1 MESFILPLVQ
11 DDITISNISITLPP
25 AVFRNV
31 TSQNV
36 ALLFTFY
43 VRTTLFPVRKDPD
56 DEFPSVRSP
65 IVGASLNG
73 FQVHSLP
80 EPVLI
85 ELPLFVSK
93 SALGIYKHT
102 TVYAI

>member
-1 MESFILPLVQ
+1 MESSGSGGERKSLILPLLQ
-11 DDITISNISITLPP
+11 EDIATASNISITLPP

-36 ALLFTFY
+36 ALLFTLH
-43 VRTTLFPVRKDPD
+43 VRATLFPVRKNPD

-73 FQVHSLP
+73 LQVHSLL

-85 ELPLFVSK
+85 ELPLFVS
-93 SALGIYKHT
+93 
-102 TVYAI
+102 